1 MAASSR
7 TAEKLRFARAVLDD
21 LKHRPGGRGD
31 DFERAREEAF
41 LFHLHGTRDAFLHEI
56 NEHYE
61 CGLLPRDV
69 KLSRLREWF
78 RGQRRPG
85 CPELQEIDDL
95 EREPKHTL
103 YRLKEWRDASTHRGG
118 VPRIYFVG
126 GVSHGQHHLHDPR
139 ASQQGNT

>member
-78 RGQRRPG
+78 RGRDVLRAPSYKKSTIWSVSQSIRF
-85 CPELQEIDDL
+85 ID
-95 EREPKHTL
+95 
-103 YRLKEWRDASTHRGG
+103 
-118 VPRIYFVG
+118 
-126 GVSHGQHHLHDPR
+126 
-139 ASQQGNT
+139 